1 MPKTLREKLSKLL
14 IDSKLINEKGL
25 KKALAIQKKEGGSV
39 GKILVKLKLITEKDL
54 MIFLS
59 QGLNIP
65 PIDLSKYRVDPI
77 IARIIPERISRQ
89 YQMIPMSKIGGRLTV
104 ATTDPLNLFA
114 MDDVKMLTGY
124 TIDMVIATETDIKKA
139 LDSIYGSAGSE
150 VSKLLDETK
159 NTENVEIV
167 EESRLDISEI
177 TEESQRAPI
186 IKIVDL
192 VLAEAIK
199 KRASDIHIE
208 PGEDSLRIRYRIDGN
223 LQEAF
228 SLPKRNQN
236 AVLARIK
243 IMSRLD
249 ITESRVPQD
258 GRFKIRVS
266 DKEIDFRVSVLPI
279 AFGSKVVLRALDKS
293 SLSIGL
299 EKLGFLPGPL
309 KAFENALKQPYGMI
323 LVTGPTGSGKST
335 TLYSV
340 LNRLNTP
347 NKNIITVED
356 PVEYQVEGIT
366 QIQVKPEIGLTF
378 ASGLRSLL
386 RQSPD
391 VVMIGEIRD
400 SETADIAVK
409 ASLTGEMVF
418 STLHTNDAA
427 GALTRLADMEVEP
440 FLIGSSLVLSVAQRL
455 ARKICSNCKELYEIP
470 EAALTRCGIN
480 LNELKKKKSSPLR
493 FYRGKGCSKCN
504 NTGYYGRMGTL
515 ETLPIDDKIRDMII
529 ERKTSDQIKE
539 YAISKGMKTLRENAI
554 EKFISGLTTLEEV
567 LRITSD

>member
-14 IDSKLINEKGL
+14 IDSKLINEKSL
-25 KKALAIQKKEGGSV
+25 KKAIAIQKKEGGSI

-54 MIFLS
+54 MILLS

-309 KAFENALKQPYGMI
+309 KAFEDALKQPYGMI

>member
-309 KAFENALKQPYGMI
+309 KAFEDALKQPYGMI